1 MKKKTP
7 AWRLVY
13 AIQRLISLL
22 APPLHSLHWK
32 IFALLI
38 IGLFLPAV
46 YFLWQVRITIEKSHL
61 RSTEQGM
68 IDTALV
74 LADILP
80 DKGSLN
86 SLPVMHEVKR
96 RIFKDL
102 SPDLRVVIYDTDAKV
117 LADSDGILAP
127 GTSAAQMK
135 DVQVALKGRYGYR
148 WERGARWGRN
158 TTQYSVD
165 PHREVTTLYSTL
177 PIMRNGQVF
186 GAIGIIKSA
195 SDVRV
200 SIWRSLMD
208 LVPALLLAGILVT
221 GISYLLSHYLTRVI
235 TDLATRAKRIADGES
250 GVRLETWTKSE
261 LGDLARAVEAMR
273 TKLEGKA
280 YVEEMA
286 STLSHELKTPLTSI
300 RGATEI
306 IEDTDSPEVRTKFL
320 GNIRA
325 ETDRLTGIVNN
336 LLALSRIETRPIEE
350 NASCQLSE
358 VASEAAAPYRQRAE
372 TQGLVFETKIT
383 ASTTSLPI
391 AADQLRRVLDILLD
405 NAFAFTPAGKRVTL
419 ETSSSTA
426 FVHDEGSGI
435 EPDLQARVFE
445 RFFTTVNPL
454 TGRRGTGL
462 GLAIAHSLVTRAH
475 GTITLQSTPGQGT
488 EVLVTFPEAF

>member
-1 MKKKTP
+1 MKKQTP

-38 IGLFLPAV
+38 IGLFLPAI
-46 YFLWQVRITIEKSHL
+46 YFLWEVRITIERSHL

-74 LADILP
+74 LADTLSSSP
-80 DKGSLN
+80 SLS
-86 SLPVMHEVKR
+86 SLPVTREVKR
-96 RIFKDL
+96 RIFRDG
-102 SPDLRVVIYDTDAKV
+102 SPDIRIVIYDTDAKV
-117 LADSDGILAP
+117 VSDTDGILAP
-127 GTSAAQMK
+127 GTSAADMK
-135 DVQVALKGRYGYR
+135 DVQIALQGRYG
-148 WERGARWGRN
+148 ARWVRGPSL
-158 TTQYSVD
+158 YGVD

-177 PIMRNGQVF
+177 PIMKKHGEVT
-186 GAIGIIKSA
+186 GAIGVIKSA

-200 SIWRSLMD
+200 SIWRSLKD
-208 LVPALLLAGILVT
+208 LIPSVLLAGLLAA
-221 GISYLLSHYLTRVI
+221 GISYLLSHYLMRVI
-235 TDLATRAKRIADGES
+235 TDLASRAQRIADGES

-306 IEDTDSPEVRTKFL
+306 IEDTASPEVRAKFL

-325 ETDRLTGIVNN
+325 ETDRLTSIVNN

-350 NASCQLSE
+350 DASSLLSE
-358 VASEAAAPYRQRAE
+358 VANEAAVPYRQRAE
-372 TQGLVFETKIT
+372 NQGIDFRANIAADTF
-383 ASTTSLPI
+383 SLPI
-391 AADQLRRVLDILLD
+391 APDQLRRVLDILLD
-405 NAFAFTPAGKRVTL
+405 NAFAFTPEGRSVTL
-419 ETSSSTA
+419 ETTGTTA
-426 FVHDEGSGI
+426 VVRDQGSGI
-435 EPDLQARVFE
+435 EPSLQTRVFE

-475 GTITLQSTPGQGT
+475 GTITLESAPSQGT
-488 EVLVTFPEAF
+488 EVTVKFPESS